1 MSARANG
8 DDLATH
14 QGDSPART
22 VTSNRRPGRSAAER
36 KRDQRARDAKNGLLF
51 ERQDWM
57 LFLSPAT
64 LPQKA
69 GCQPGDLRAL
79 VLREITDN
87 ALDNGAH
94 INSQRSHA
102 DRFIITRFRRV
113 PPQPEGRAAAV
124 RRQPTTGIEQA
135 PRGCICAEPSPRL
148 SERWQ
153 SAQASTTNGMLAPCC
168 AAIPVWRA

>member
-14 QGDSPART
+14 QGDLPART

-69 GCQPGDLRAL
+69 GCQPVICEPCAARDHRQCA
-79 VLREITDN
+79 RQRS
-87 ALDNGAH
+87 AR
-94 INSQRSHA
+94 INSQR
-102 DRFIITRFRRV
+102 
-113 PPQPEGRAAAV
+113 
-124 RRQPTTGIEQA
+124 
-135 PRGCICAEPSPRL
+135 
-148 SERWQ
+148 
-153 SAQASTTNGMLAPCC
+153 
-168 AAIPVWRA
+168 